1 MIVTDSI
8 PIIGVTADAV
18 SDHQKQYIAAD
29 MDEVSMKPINLSDL
43 LDKIDKTI
51 GENIHSRI
59 AQEISTKDTEVN
71 NNEIDPLEKTSPDI
85 EDFLKNPQDVAGKY
99 DDDKTKLN

>member
-1 MIVTDSI
+1 M
-8 PIIGVTADAV
+8 

-51 GENIHSRI
+51 DENVHSRI
-59 AQEISTKDTEVN
+59 A
-71 NNEIDPLEKTSPDI
+71 
-85 EDFLKNPQDVAGKY
+85 
-99 DDDKTKLN
+99 